1 MNRQESLRLAHRFEA
16 AHRAFALSRRL
27 MGKLGSIVRVLTRVM
42 DRVRHYLATRANVTS
57 EFVGDKPPGRLALLL
72 EKPTKKAGRGCLVPP
87 FLDQDIQDLPILING
102 PKQIMLLSVD
112 PNKDFIDKPPIAAWT
127 RSFT

>member
-1 MNRQESLRLAHRFEA
+1 
-16 AHRAFALSRRL
+16 
-27 MGKLGSIVRVLTRVM
+27 M
-42 DRVRHYLATRANVTS
+42 DRVRHHLESMRGSVAS
-57 EFVGDKPPGRLALLL
+57 EFIGDEPPRGLALLL
-72 EKPTKKAGRGCLVPP
+72 EKPTKEPGRGCLVPP

-112 PNKDFIDKPPIAAWT
+112 PNKDFIDKPLIAAWT

>member
-1 MNRQESLRLAHRFEA
+1 MAHRFEA
-16 AHRAFALSRRL
+16 THRTFALPRRL
-27 MGKLGSIVRVLTRVM
+27 MGKLGPIVRVLTRVM
-42 DRVRHYLATRANVTS
+42 DRIRHHLAMRGSVAS
-57 EFVGDKPPGRLALLL
+57 EFVGDKPPRRSALLF
-72 EKPTKKAGRGCLVPP
+72 EKPTKEPGRGCLVAP

-112 PNKDFIDKPPIAAWT
+112 PNKDCIDKPLIAAWS